1 MKLNIKQ
8 LNFYKKHGYL
18 KIEEVIPL
26 KILKNIENL
35 ISPWINEKIL
45 FWKKAGLLSHT
56 FSNLNF
62 WKRFLL
68 AWRDAGQPPFRRNPN
83 KWLINKKMYHIL
95 KEKVFLNIA
104 SQLLNSNE
112 ISVHGIFNVRPQLP
126 DADFSKAP
134 WHQDSQY
141 WSMNYGQKYDD
152 PFNSHVL
159 TFFIPLQNVN
169 NSNEKR

>member
-68 AWRDAGQPPFRRNPN
+68 AWRDAGNLLLGDI
-83 KWLINKKMYHIL
+83 LIN
-95 KEKVFLNIA
+95 
-104 SQLLNSNE
+104 
-112 ISVHGIFNVRPQLP
+112 G
-126 DADFSKAP
+126 
-134 WHQDSQY
+134 
-141 WSMNYGQKYDD
+141 
-152 PFNSHVL
+152 
-159 TFFIPLQNVN
+159 
-169 NSNEKR
+169 